1 MGGGVQLLGELHGLE
16 TLALEDNE
24 LGAEDGGGMA
34 MGQCLTGLS
43 RLQCLNVAQCRL
55 SHLPVL
61 VERLCGLRILDLTN
75 NRSGTIRFGSTPQV
89 PAERL
94 LEYYRISLCQAPCAS
109 WWISR

>member
-1 MGGGVQLLGELHGLE
+1 MQLLGELHGLE
-16 TLALEDNE
+16 TLDLEDNE
-24 LGAEDGGGMA
+24 LGAEDGGARA

-75 NRSGTIRFGSTPQV
+75 NRSGTIRLISTTKV
-89 PAERL
+89 LAERML
-94 LEYYRISLCQAPCAS
+94 MYYST
-109 WWISR
+109 